1 VLDHVGQRPG
11 HDEARARLDL
21 RRQPNVEPRE
31 LAHGILPSVLTR
43 GGLQAGV
50 YSLVARLDVPVRVD
64 VTNAS
69 SSPSWSQ
76 HTPVTWRM

>member
-1 VLDHVGQRPG
+1 LTTLVSAPATMKQ
-11 HDEARARLDL
+11 RARLDL
-21 RRQPNVEPRE
+21 RRQPNVELRE
-31 LAHGILPSVLTR
+31 LAHGILPSVLTCE
-43 GGLQAGV
+43 GPQAGV

>member
-1 VLDHVGQRPG
+1 VL
-11 HDEARARLDL
+11 
-21 RRQPNVEPRE
+21 RE

-43 GGLQAGV
+43 GDLQAGV

-69 SSPSWSQ
+69 SSPRWSQ

>member
-1 VLDHVGQRPG
+1 
-11 HDEARARLDL
+11 
-21 RRQPNVEPRE
+21 
-31 LAHGILPSVLTR
+31 VLTR
-43 GGLQAGV
+43 GDLQAGV

-69 SSPSWSQ
+69 GSPSWSQ